1 MAPDDVS
8 GAVPLSPISPLR
20 EGEVDAFFDVDAGAF
35 GARMSKGFEDLI
47 RNAMRLDRV
56 AASRDD
62 GELVGTAAS
71 EGTVMTVPGLV
82 RLPTAMV
89 VAVAVLPS
97 HRRQGRLRSLMR
109 YQLDDLR
116 ARGEIAAALYA
127 SEGGIYGRFGYGQA
141 TFGSSYTVDKRL
153 ARLALPVSEFASGR
167 VRLIGRQEAV
177 EAFPA
182 VYAEYAPTRAGE
194 LDRTEI
200 DYTSALGEPG
210 GDDLSRRFYAVY
222 EENKRVDGYVS
233 YEVVPV
239 HPPAHHPRRLVVH
252 ELCAVTS
259 SAYVAV
265 WDFVLG
271 VDLTIELVAAGR
283 PVDEPIKW
291 LLVEPRQLRCTYSGD
306 RSWLRLVDVGRCL
319 AGRRYGVAGDL
330 VLGVHDHFCPWNSA
344 RYRLV
349 VSDDWEAAEVSRT
362 DAEPDVELDAS
373 TLASI
378 YLGGVSA
385 QALAEVGRIRQV
397 SAGSVPRMSRMFGND
412 RPPYCLT
419 PF

>member
-8 GAVPLSPISPLR
+8 RAVPLSPVSPLR

-47 RNAMRLDRV
+47 RKAMSLDRV
-56 AASRDD
+56 AASRED
-62 GELVGTAAS
+62 GQLVGTAAS
-71 EGTVMTVPGLV
+71 ERTVMTVPGLG

-153 ARLALPVSEFASGR
+153 ASLSLPVSEFASGR

-177 EAFPA
+177 VAFPA
-182 VYAEYAPTRAGE
+182 VYTEYAPTRAGE

-200 DYTSALGEPG
+200 DYTSALGEPAG
-210 GDDLSRRFYAVY
+210 EDLSRRFYAVY
-222 EENKRVDGYVS
+222 EENQRLDGYVS

-239 HPPAHHPRRLVVH
+239 NPPAHHPRRLVLH

-259 SAYVAV
+259 SAYVAL
-265 WDFVLG
+265 WDFLLG
-271 VDLTIELVAAGR
+271 VDLTVELVAAGR

-306 RSWLRLVDVGRCL
+306 RSWVRLLDVARCL
-319 AGRRYGVAGDL
+319 ASRRYSVAGEL

-349 VSDDWEAAEVSRT
+349 VSDDWEMAEVSRA

-397 SAGSVPRMSRMFGND
+397 TSGSVPRMSRMFAND